1 MDMLDIDLDWMEG
14 DLQPTVHDTYEIQRP
29 NYDSILCMF
38 SSKNLKIF
46 ASGVSSEEFATFV
59 KVYSAFEQEKIN
71 ITDCIR
77 NEVEISSFYST
88 LNNNG
93 IKVRD
98 VSHYL
103 SKNATR
109 DSSVVSMLA
118 ALNKTGSNVPV
129 HICGKD
135 FVSKFAT
142 DLFREQF
149 KDLQMMGTRG
159 DMTVS
164 LKVID
169 QIPSKDKH
177 PLNKFV
183 ENLKE
188 DVPINVPKYAAAMF
202 PAVDE
207 VAASAQR
214 PKSNLADP
222 LNITYSEVPSRK
234 AASYQKTA
242 TEWISKVLPSISM
255 YDINEKNTGNF
266 LNNKVFDD
274 DITSTSCYNMF
285 AETGAIGDV
294 YTNSTAWK
302 RIFPG
307 ITSDIIKFDDVVAVK
322 SLKYKDCTINDRRVV
337 AVANKMTEG
346 KIFGLSPKQPL
357 QKFVP
362 AQLRRIMSPQEAIDC
377 AQICLM
383 TLDQVFGAVKSYPQL
398 FINYVIHLIDPL
410 SQLCILLPLALLKT
424 DAYRDFY
431 HAIVKDSSF
440 DKGGAFLVSSGSAS
454 PLSNACS
461 LIYVYLLPFIYK
473 FYTLPEQ
480 YSDKR
485 HEIVNQALD
494 FFLEK
499 YPSRKAFVVISDMI
513 RGHILKEFTVYH
525 GAVVNK
531 SSQFKHFQEEK
542 IMSENGVFDNYD
554 DDSHM
559 DEDYVGSDVSGN
571 DDDGQGDFFDK
582 SSDEDCEYGVFV
594 EGTLKVDTRNVCDEL
609 SEKEFSENSGVVI
622 KELGE
627 LYDLKGNREGYYAF
641 DITDDRFVAFFGKT
655 FNYDYEFYPGL
666 PHKPNYFWF
675 DKTYRKAKE

>member
-1 MDMLDIDLDWMEG
+1 MDMSNIDLDWDEG
-14 DLQPTVHDTYEIQRP
+14 ELQPIVHHDYEIQRP

-46 ASGVSSEEFATFV
+46 ASGISSEEFSTFV

-93 IKVRD
+93 IKVKD

-129 HICGKD
+129 HICGKE
-135 FVSKFAT
+135 FVSQFAT

-149 KDLQMMGTRG
+149 KELQMMGTRG

-164 LKVID
+164 LKILD
-169 QIPSKDKH
+169 QIPSKDKY

-183 ENLKE
+183 ETLKE
-188 DVPINVPKYAAAMF
+188 DVPINVAKYTAAMF

-207 VAASAQR
+207 VASSAQR

-222 LNITYSEVPSRK
+222 LNTTYSEVPSRK
-234 AASYQKTA
+234 AASFQKVA
-242 TEWISKVLPSISM
+242 TEWVSKVLPSISM
-255 YDINEKNTGNF
+255 YNIHEKNTGVF

-274 DITSTSCYNMF
+274 DKSSTSCYNMF
-285 AETGAIGDV
+285 AETGTIGDV

-302 RIFPG
+302 RIFPAV
-307 ITSDIIKFDDVVAVK
+307 SVDAIKFEDVVAVK
-322 SLKYKDCTINDRRVV
+322 SLKYKDCTIADKKIV
-337 AVANKMTEG
+337 AIANKMTEG

-357 QKFVP
+357 VKFVP
-362 AQLRRIMSPQEAIDC
+362 AQLRRIVSPQEAIDF

-398 FINYVIHLIDPL
+398 FINYVIHLVDPL
-410 SQLCILLPLALLKT
+410 SQLCVLLPLSLLKT

-431 HAIVKDSSF
+431 HSIVKDSSF

-461 LIYVYLLPFIYK
+461 LIYVCLLPFIYK

-485 HEIVNQALD
+485 SAIINQVLD

-499 YPSRKAFVVISDMI
+499 YPSRKAFVIVSDMI
-513 RGHILKEFTVYH
+513 RSNILNDFTIYH

-554 DDSHM
+554 DDNHM
-559 DEDYVGSDVSGN
+559 DEDYVGSDVSH
-571 DDDGQGDFFDK
+571 DDDFGQSNFFDN
-582 SSDEDCEYGVFV
+582 SSDVDCDYGVFV
-594 EGTLKVDTRNVCDEL
+594 EGSLKVDVRNVCDEL

-622 KELGE
+622 KELDH
-627 LYDLKGNREGYYAF
+627 LYHIKGSREGYYTF
-641 DITDDRFVAFFGKT
+641 GIHDECFVAFFGKS
-655 FNYDYEFYPGL
+655 FKYDRESYPGL
-666 PHKPNYFWF
+666 PIEPKYFWF
-675 DKTYRKAKE
+675 DRSYREARE